1 MAGEVELE
9 RLVIRLIGDAEE
21 YKRMLDE
28 QRKNTKSFADEVK
41 ERLAGAATALGAGSL
56 IKEGLANW
64 QEAEDIGLR
73 LSAVLQANGRDVEET
88 TERYDKFAKQ
98 LEKTTTLEDDQVMA
112 LLTLAES
119 YDLTNEKAERAIQ
132 DAHAIAAINGGVAD
146 SYLRIAAAM
155 AEGDIEKAMHMA
167 RMIPQLRGVKDEAEF
182 VAKFM
187 KLTAAG
193 MIAAEKAAESSSGQM
208 KTLKR
213 DFGNLLEE
221 LGGFV
226 AKAINPLV
234 HGLKEM
240 VAWFRDLPE
249 PAKETAT
256 ALLGLAAAAGALQA
270 TIGFAN
276 PLSWLALAG
285 GSAIYLTAQI
295 VGASEAVQSMNRR
308 LKESA
313 EQTEFVRQQ
322 FAQLP
327 QQVKG
332 KMEELPG
339 ADRKEFLAK
348 QMQMAEAEVEIRR
361 RAHER
366 IKADR
371 DAQLDDKAGEVAGNA
386 NREMMRLLG
395 EANPRVKVLNDGV
408 RRTGAELDAA
418 RAAHLALRKEFEKL
432 QEKRMTEQVTKD
444 LKKLNEELEKAA
456 RQKGMGDLE
465 KKLDDLA
472 QKGATGPLAEQAQ
485 QLIQFSKDADKF
497 AESQKAAAEATER
510 LNDSA
515 RDMASEMESQI
526 TAFGRSAEQARIFK
540 LEMEG
545 LDEAILGHLRGLA
558 DEKDRLDAV
567 TKAMEEG
574 ARATEQIMGK
584 DPAAKFKMEMEKLEK
599 LFADGHVTEEIYR
612 MGIKQLEDEF
622 NKAGKTAAK
631 MGEKFDA
638 ALSNSADARQR
649 IQQFYDAMDR
659 RNTKR
664 PTADAGRFDQAA
676 RGGAEA
682 GQREEKQVNKLEDIR
697 KLMQQQ
703 VNRPVLVVE
712 GANL

>member
-1 MAGEVELE
+1 MAQEVELE
-9 RLVIRLIGDAEE
+9 RMVVKLLLSAEQ
-21 YKRMLDE
+21 YQAQL
-28 QRKNTKSFADEVK
+28 QQQATATKSFADEIQG
-41 ERLAGAATALGAGSL
+41 RLAGAVTALGAGTL
-56 IKEGLANW
+56 LREGLANW
-64 QEAEDIGLR
+64 QEAEDIGIR
-73 LSAVLQANGRDVEET
+73 LSAVLQANGRDVEAT
-88 TERYDKFAKQ
+88 AERYDQFAKQ
-98 LEKTTTLEDDQVMA
+98 LEKTTTLEDDQVLS
-112 LLTLAES
+112 LLALAES

-132 DAHAIAAINGGVAD
+132 DAHAIAAINGGVAE

-155 AEGDIEKAMHMA
+155 QEGDLEKAMHMA

-226 AKAINPLV
+226 AKALNPV
-234 HGLKEM
+234 VSGLKAM
-240 VAWFRDLPE
+240 VEWFRSLPE

-256 ALLGLAAAAGALQA
+256 AILGLTAAAGALQA
-270 TIGFAN
+270 TVGLGN

-332 KMEELPG
+332 KMEDLPG

-348 QMQMAEAEVEIRR
+348 EVQNAEAMVEIYR
-361 RAHER
+361 RAKER
-366 IKADR
+366 IKADMQE
-371 DAQLDDKAGEVAGNA
+371 AFETVPGEPLENMSRA
-386 NREMMRLLG
+386 L
-395 EANPRVKVLNDGV
+395 
-408 RRTGAELDAA
+408 AELGPRAKVYTDELKNVTAQEDAA
-418 RAAHLALRKEFEKL
+418 KTALMAIRKEFEKIAGG
-432 QEKRMTEQVTKD
+432 RMSEQVAKD

-456 RQKGMGDLE
+456 RQKGLSDLE

-472 QKGATGPLAEQAQ
+472 QKGAQGPGVAAAEQVTRFMQ
-485 QLIQFSKDADKF
+485 DAEKF
-497 AESQKAAAEATER
+497 AESQKAAKQAADELTKSAVDMGAELESRLATWG
-510 LNDSA
+510 
-515 RDMASEMESQI
+515 M
-526 TAFGRSAEQARIFK
+526 SAEHARI
-540 LEMEG
+540 
-545 LDEAILGHLRGLA
+545 
-558 DEKDRLDAV
+558 
-567 TKAMEEG
+567 
-574 ARATEQIMGK
+574 
-584 DPAAKFKMEMEKLEK
+584 FKMEMEELSDGLVDYLTNLANMADVQKEWDKQAEK
-599 LFADGHVTEEIYR
+599 GKSLTERIIGKDPLANFQKEMGELQRLFDEGHVTEEIYR
-612 MGIKQLEDEF
+612 MGIKQLEEEF
-622 NKAGKTAAK
+622 NKAGKTADK
-631 MGEKFDA
+631 MGGKFDA